1 MIDIFKLILQIA
13 IMYVPRA
20 IKKAEDREYV
30 QKLLD
35 AALSHYQGTALDPA
49 EVRRASADLDAELEK
64 KWRARFGS
72 SGTRPPGGA

>member
-1 MIDIFKLILQIA
+1 MIDVFKLILQLA

-30 QKLLD
+30 KKLLD

-49 EVRRASADLDAELEK
+49 EVRRAAADLDAELEK
-64 KWRARFGS
+64 KWRERYGA
-72 SGTRPPGGA
+72 SGNRS

>member
-35 AALSHYQGTALDPA
+35 AALSHYQRTALDPA
-49 EVRRASADLDAELEK
+49 EVRRASAELDAELEK
-64 KWRARFGS
+64 KWRERFGS
-72 SGTRPPGGA
+72 SGARPPGGA

>member
-30 QKLLD
+30 KKLLD

-49 EVRRASADLDAELEK
+49 EIRRAAADLDPELER
-64 KWRARFGS
+64 KWQERYGR
-72 SGTRPPGGA
+72 SGVPPSGGA